1 MTFLE
6 YYNNWVNENVNN
18 LDPTLNELISKFTN
32 EVLQQ
37 LFPDIYGG
45 LQGTK
50 LLDLAMKNG
59 LVRAAKFKPF
69 GNDKYSYE
77 GSYHPMYVSST
88 AKKTLKDIAGH
99 YQMDVKDDFAH
110 YSHKPDTQ
118 PVTQPTTQPATQPTT
133 QPTTQPDTQ
142 PPVLG
147 L

>member
-1 MTFLE
+1 MKDGKIAVVSSMFGHDET
-6 YYNNWVNENVNN
+6 
-18 LDPTLNELISKFTN
+18 
-32 EVLQQ
+32 LQQ

-69 GNDKYSYE
+69 GEDKYSYE
-77 GSYHPMYVSST
+77 GSSHPMYVSST
-88 AKKTLKDIAGH
+88 AKKTLKDVATH
-99 YQMDVKDDFAH
+99 YKMGVKDDFAH
-110 YSHKPDTQ
+110 YSHKPA
-118 PVTQPTTQPATQPTT
+118 TQPATQS
-133 QPTTQPDTQ
+133 DAQ